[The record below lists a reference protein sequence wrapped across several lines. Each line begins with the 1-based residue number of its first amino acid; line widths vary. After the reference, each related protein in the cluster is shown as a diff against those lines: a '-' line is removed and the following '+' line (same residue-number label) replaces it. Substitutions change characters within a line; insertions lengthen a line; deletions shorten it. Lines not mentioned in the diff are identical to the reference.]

1 MGKYILR
8 RLLVAIPILLGI
20 TIIDFTFINL
30 APGDPIMAMVSAE
43 AGSAQGA
50 VDAERLREN
59 LGLDKPVIVR
69 YFTWLTEILQGNFGT
84 SFSSKRPV
92 LDRISERIGP
102 TLVLTASAMFISLIV
117 GIPLG
122 CLAALKQY
130 SKWDYI
136 LTVVAFAGI
145 SVPSFFLAMG
155 AISIFT
161 LQLRWL
167 PAFGMATIGEPFSL
181 LDRLR
186 YLIMPAFILGLANTA
201 AIMRYGRISLLEVL
215 SQDYIT
221 TARAKGIR
229 EYTVVMRHAFR
240 NALLPMITILA
251 LRLPGLFSGSVI
263 IETIYSWPGIGQLS
277 IEAIN
282 QRDYPQIMGLLLVTA
297 VLVLLANL
305 LADVAYAYAD
315 PRVRYE

>member
-8 RLLVAIPILLGI
+8 RLLVAIPILFGI
-20 TIIDFTFINL
+20 TLIDFMFINL

-43 AGSAQGA
+43 SGSAQGA
-50 VDAERLREN
+50 VDAERLRQN
-59 LGLDKPVIVR
+59 LGLDKPIAVR
-69 YFTWLTEILQGNFGT
+69 YVTWLTEILQGNFGT

-92 LDRISERIGP
+92 LDRISERLGP
-102 TLVLTASAMFISLIV
+102 TLLLTATAMLFSLLV

-122 CLAALKQY
+122 CIAALKQY
-130 SKWDYI
+130 TKIDYA
-136 LTVVAFAGI
+136 LTVLAFAGI
-145 SVPSFFLAMG
+145 SIPSFFLAMA

-161 LQLRWL
+161 LQLRLL
-167 PAFGMATIGEPFSL
+167 PAFGMATVGEPFSI

-186 YLIMPAFILGLANTA
+186 YLIMPSLILGLANTA

-221 TARAKGIR
+221 TARAKGLGEII
-229 EYTVVMRHAFR
+229 VVARHAFR
-240 NALLPMITILA
+240 NALLPLITILA

-305 LADVAYAYAD
+305 LADIAYAYAD

>member
-20 TIIDFTFINL
+20 TVLDFAFINL
-30 APGDPIMAMVSAE
+30 APGDPIMAMVASE

-50 VDAERLREN
+50 VDTERLREN
-59 LGLDKPVIVR
+59 LGLDKPITVR
-69 YFTWLTEILQGNFGT
+69 YVTWLSEIAQGNFGI

-92 LDRISERIGP
+92 IERIQERLGP
-102 TLVLTASAMFISLIV
+102 TLLLTMSAMVISLLI

-122 CLAALKQY
+122 CIAAVRQY
-130 SKWDYI
+130 SRLDYA
-136 LTVVAFAGI
+136 LTVLAFAGI
-145 SVPSFFLAMG
+145 SIPNFFLAMA

-161 LQLRWL
+161 VQLHLL
-167 PAFGMATIGEPFSL
+167 PAFGMATVGEPFSL
-181 LDRLR
+181 IDRAR
-186 YLIMPAFILGLANTA
+186 YLIMPALILGLTNTA
-201 AIMRYGRISLLEVL
+201 AIMRYSRTSLLEAL
-215 SQDYIT
+215 HQDYVM
-221 TARAKGIR
+221 TARAKGLR
-229 EYTVVMRHAFR
+229 EWIVVARHAFR
-240 NALLPMITILA
+240 NALLPLITIVA

-282 QRDYPQIMGLLLVTA
+282 QRDYPQIMGLLLVTSI
-297 VLVLLANL
+297 LVLAADL